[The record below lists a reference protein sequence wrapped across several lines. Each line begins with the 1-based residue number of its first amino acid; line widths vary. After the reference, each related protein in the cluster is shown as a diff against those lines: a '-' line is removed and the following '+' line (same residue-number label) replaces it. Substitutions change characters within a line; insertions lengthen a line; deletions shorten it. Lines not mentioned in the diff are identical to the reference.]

1 MFVFVEASTEA
12 TRQCMLCTN
21 NLYHTHIRTYMH
33 IHIHTH
39 VRTYIYVH
47 TYKYINSYLHITYVH
62 SDTQAYK
69 QSHFNT
75 SIFLVR
81 VFIDADKKMYEQYL
95 RSLLGSNK
103 TEIKKVKESNVYKS
117 ENIIV
122 HTEDKKETSDLK
134 GNQGK
139 VSSISSD
146 DNSGDKINIEISIEN
161 EVESESE
168 AENEA
173 ENENE
178 NEDFCLLNDG
188 ALILVDN
195 TLWKGLVMGQVNEQ
209 HSTYDILLII
219 FKLVEFIN

>member
-1 MFVFVEASTEA
+1 
-12 TRQCMLCTN
+12 
-21 NLYHTHIRTYMH
+21 
-33 IHIHTH
+33 
-39 VRTYIYVH
+39 
-47 TYKYINSYLHITYVH
+47 
-62 SDTQAYK
+62 
-69 QSHFNT
+69 
-75 SIFLVR
+75 
-81 VFIDADKKMYEQYL
+81 MYEQYL

-103 TEIKKVKESNVYKS
+103 SKIKKVKESNVYKS
-117 ENIIV
+117 ENISV

-134 GNQGK
+134 SNQGK

-146 DNSGDKINIEISIEN
+146 DNSGDETNIEN

-168 AENEA
+168 A
-173 ENENE
+173 ENE